1 MRYQLSRQR
10 LTLFSLLMLFAVF
23 FAACATPA
31 APAASP
37 ASEGESAATS
47 GPSTVRIGWK
57 GSPDSLNPGVA
68 VLIESY
74 TLFFLVY
81 DSLMIYNLDGTFS
94 PGLAESW
101 TTSADGLVWT
111 FKMRSD
117 AKWSDGKPVT
127 AKDVEY
133 SVKRAIKPETAS
145 PYAYVLYIIKNA
157 KSINQTVVP
166 TDTYDID
173 TIGVKA
179 IDDSTVEF
187 TLEAPASY
195 FLSISSMWTLRP
207 VPSWAIEAHGDA
219 WTEPANI
226 VVNGP
231 YKLSEWK
238 AGESL

>member
-1 MRYQLSRQR
+1 MANQ
-10 LTLFSLLMLFAVF
+10 SLRTM
-23 FAACATPA
+23 
-31 APAASP
+31 S
-37 ASEGESAATS
+37 
-47 GPSTVRIGWK
+47 
-57 GSPDSLNPGVA
+57 
-68 VLIESY
+68 
-74 TLFFLVY
+74 
-81 DSLMIYNLDGTFS
+81 
-94 PGLAESW
+94 
-101 TTSADGLVWT
+101 
-111 FKMRSD
+111 
-117 AKWSDGKPVT
+117 
-127 AKDVEY
+127 EY

-157 KSINQTVVP
+157 KAINQTVVP

-173 TIGVKA
+173 TMGVKA

-231 YKLSEWK
+231 YKLSRVASWREVSFSSRIPIISK
-238 AGESL
+238 RVTFRLIR